1 MSWDNTQTI
10 MEDNTDGSG
19 IALNWVD
26 ELLSHRK
33 RGAQAGHYSKP
44 TVQQLRGAYAK
55 AMHRLMIYR
64 AAKLQASQDQIN
76 QAVQRAV
83 QEVIGDKLARQF
95 EKMQNQTVTGAQMA
109 RLLRELMVVSKEAE

>member
-1 MSWDNTQTI
+1 
-10 MEDNTDGSG
+10 
-19 IALNWVD
+19 
-26 ELLSHRK
+26 
-33 RGAQAGHYSKP
+33 
-44 TVQQLRGAYAK
+44 
-55 AMHRLMIYR
+55 MIYR